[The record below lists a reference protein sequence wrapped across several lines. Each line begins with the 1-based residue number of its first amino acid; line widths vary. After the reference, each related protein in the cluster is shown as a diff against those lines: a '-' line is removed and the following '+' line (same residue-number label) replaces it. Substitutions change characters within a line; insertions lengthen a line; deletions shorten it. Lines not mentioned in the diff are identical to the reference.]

1 MILLR
6 GKDINVYKSNAI
18 FKTWAWIWSATQIT
32 LQFFVVTKAK
42 RKKFLINCLRSFLI
56 WINTTPPPPHNE
68 TKTQIN
74 YYTKKMETKKKER
87 KRTVISVKLSM
98 YSPIIHRNTMW
109 MKDRLLRQK
118 QKLGSINSITVP
130 HTLLSLSLSSFC
142 SNFPNLSEILFI
154 SIYQQDCF
162 CCSFYLWKR
171 FFNVSKKGKK
181 EEKKG
186 QKKRISFHTKYC
198 LFYFNASYTS

>member
-1 MILLR
+1 M
-6 GKDINVYKSNAI
+6 K
-18 FKTWAWIWSATQIT
+18 
-32 LQFFVVTKAK
+32 
-42 RKKFLINCLRSFLI
+42 
-56 WINTTPPPPHNE
+56 
-68 TKTQIN
+68 
-74 YYTKKMETKKKER
+74 TKKKER

-118 QKLGSINSITVP
+118 QKFGSINSIITVP
-130 HTLLSLSLSSFC
+130 HTLLSLSVSSFC

-154 SIYQQDCF
+154 SIYQQDYF
-162 CCSFYLWKR
+162 CCSFLFMKKF

-181 EEKKG
+181 KEKKE
-186 QKKRISFHTKYC
+186 QKKRISFNTKYC

>member
-1 MILLR
+1 MPLSDLSRNIPPFEQFVIMMILLR
-6 GKDINVYKSNAI
+6 GKDVNVYKSNAI

-42 RKKFLINCLRSFLI
+42 RKKFLINCVRSFLI
-56 WINTTPPPPHNE
+56 WINTTPTPPPHNE

-118 QKLGSINSITVP
+118 QKIWVNQF
-130 HTLLSLSLSSFC
+130 HYC
-142 SNFPNLSEILFI
+142 SPYIIIII
-154 SIYQQDCF
+154 SIIF
-162 CCSFYLWKR
+162 L
-171 FFNVSKKGKK
+171 
-181 EEKKG
+181 
-186 QKKRISFHTKYC
+186 
-198 LFYFNASYTS
+198 L

>member
-42 RKKFLINCLRSFLI
+42 RKKFLINCVRSFLI
-56 WINTTPPPPHNE
+56 WINTTPPPPQRNKN
-68 TKTQIN
+68 TNQLL
-74 YYTKKMETKKKER
+74 YKKNGNQKKER

-118 QKLGSINSITVP
+118 QKFGSINSITVP
-130 HTLLSLSLSSFC
+130 HTLLSLSVSSFC

-162 CCSFYLWKR
+162 CRSFLFMKK
-171 FFNVSKKGKK
+171 FF
-181 EEKKG
+181 
-186 QKKRISFHTKYC
+186 
-198 LFYFNASYTS
+198 

>member
-42 RKKFLINCLRSFLI
+42 RKKFLINCVRSFLI
-56 WINTTPPPPHNE
+56 WINNTPLPTPPPPHNE

-74 YYTKKMETKKKER
+74 YYTKKMETEKKER
-87 KRTVISVKLSM
+87 KRTALSVKLSM

-118 QKLGSINSITVP
+118 QKFGSINSITVP
-130 HTLLSLSLSSFC
+130 HTLLSLSVSSFC
-142 SNFPNLSEILFI
+142 SNFPNLIEILFI

-162 CCSFYLWKR
+162 CCSFLFMKKF

-181 EEKKG
+181 KRKERAEKEN
-186 QKKRISFHTKYC
+186 QF
-198 LFYFNASYTS
+198 